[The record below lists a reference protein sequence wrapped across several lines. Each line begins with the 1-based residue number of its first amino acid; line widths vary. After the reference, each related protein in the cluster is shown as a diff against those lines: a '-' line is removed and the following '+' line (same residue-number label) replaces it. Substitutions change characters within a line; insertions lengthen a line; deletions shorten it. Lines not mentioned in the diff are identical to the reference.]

1 MAVRSFDYE
10 PIWLK
15 AVAFTS
21 RALNLTD
28 DFEER
33 AFWAACALE
42 LLGKAALTKVN
53 PALIADITPDA
64 QSLLIATGLHDDASH
79 FVSVQAKTV
88 FMRCQSLSKGFDL
101 ARARRIAGNR
111 NGYLHSGA
119 PLCTT
124 IPAERWWEEYWPLV
138 SVLLAEQGKELAD
151 LVGADREEEI
161 NVILTRSRQHAEQRT
176 QALIDRA
183 KLMYQRLQR
192 NELTEADITAIQSR
206 TSGHFPY
213 IAGHTCPACSNNGAL
228 RGGTI
233 LETEDVYEYDENNNF
248 IYTVGE
254 IATDEFG
261 CRSCGLLLRGPDAV
275 GYAQLPSSFD
285 FREEGPDEF
294 EAEYGND

>member
-1 MAVRSFDYE
+1 MADRSFDYE

-15 AVAFTS
+15 AVAFIN
-21 RALNLTD
+21 RALDLTD

-64 QSLLIATGLHDDASH
+64 QSLLIATGLHEDASH

-101 ARARRIAGNR
+101 VRAKRIAGNR

-119 PLCTT
+119 PFCTG

-138 SVLLAEQGKELAD
+138 SILLAEQGKELAD
-151 LVGADREEEI
+151 LVGADREDEI
-161 NVILTRSRQHAEQRT
+161 NTILARSRQHAEQRA

-192 NELTEADITAIQSR
+192 DELTEADLAAIRSR
-206 TSGHFPY
+206 TSGHFLY
-213 IAGHTCPACSNNGAL
+213 VCGHTCPACGNEGTL
-228 RGGTI
+228 RGGTT
-233 LETEDVYEYDENNNF
+233 LESEDIYEYDENDDF
-248 IYTVGE
+248 IYTVRE

-275 GYAQLPSSFD
+275 SYADLPSSFE

-294 EAEYGND
+294 EPEYGND